1 MDTYV
6 VLSFRRGR
14 HQSQKGSTGAVPRP
28 KDAEMA
34 RNLRKESTACNLCTT
49 TTNLHQKSDE
59 DDLTPLL
66 LHRSL
71 SSTSLIRPFGFITLI
86 KLVLFNVNFLMLLEL
101 ATVCTAYVL
110 R

>member
-34 RNLRKESTACNLCTT
+34 RNLRKERTACNLCTT
-49 TTNLHQKSDE
+49 TTNRDE

-66 LHRSL
+66 VNQ
-71 SSTSLIRPFGFITLI
+71 SLIST
-86 KLVLFNVNFLMLLEL
+86 VLARSSHVAL
-101 ATVCTAYVL
+101 
-110 R
+110 